1 MNKQHPAI
9 SAYRSLRKQ
18 ADDNPPLLHFS
29 LAQQVWLEVRG
40 SPRRTPSDYS
50 LVWLRVM
57 SAAFVIAY
65 GRDDPLPEIMESFER
80 QYRALAES
88 IVEAENDD
96 HPMRR
101 TRHHGNVIPFPAGGS
116 KERQ

>member
-9 SAYRSLRKQ
+9 AAYARLRKQ
-18 ADDNPPLLHFS
+18 TDDNPPLLHFS

-40 SPRRTPSDYS
+40 SPRHTPSDYS
-50 LVWLRVM
+50 LVWLRAM

-65 GRDDPLPEIMESFER
+65 GRDDPLPEIMGSFER

-88 IVEAENDD
+88 IVEDD
-96 HPMRR
+96 DRPMRR
-101 TRHHGNVIPFPAGGS
+101 TRHHGNVIPFPAGGR
-116 KERQ
+116 KERP